1 MRKTLLLALLL
12 VFTCVQVQADPVSL
26 QKARS
31 QAAAFLLQQG
41 LTLAE
46 TDAQSVHRGVRRS
59 GKFAMQPAYYVF
71 NAADDAGF
79 VVVSG
84 DDRTAPILAHTQR
97 GAYDAARLP
106 QNLKSWFEACEEYIT

>member
-41 LTLAE
+41 LTLAQA
-46 TDAQSVHRGVRRS
+46 DAPSVHQGVRR
-59 GKFAMQPAYYVF
+59 
-71 NAADDAGF
+71 
-79 VVVSG
+79 
-84 DDRTAPILAHTQR
+84 
-97 GAYDAARLP
+97 
-106 QNLKSWFEACEEYIT
+106 